1 MKKFSFARTNSY
13 MVNSFFFSERGMVYC
28 FDPVEQKWYLTSWQ
42 NTEIRQEQE
51 FDSLELMYEHL
62 LEKSDARLIKDF
74 EKYFL

>member
-1 MKKFSFARTNSY
+1 MKKFWYVEKQYGKN
-13 MVNSFFFSERGMVYC
+13 MFFYNQEGIEYLFSGIER
-28 FDPVEQKWYLTSWQ
+28 QWYVSSAQWTALGFRMTK
-42 NTEIRQEQE
+42 